1 MHPKTRRTM
10 GDVRLED
17 KADSFN
23 PDELESEEQ
32 ALELADKN
40 TQLAKPGE
48 IRFTGHLKRPY
59 LQIAHGVGGLA
70 QAGFSPGELVID
82 KTVVVY
88 SPPKLVKGAAQES
101 PPAVVTIVSVYDYWK
116 EVTAFGSPDLPR
128 TWPSEAA
135 AEADGMVTKY
145 PPFGSGLP
153 LPNARPALNIDLLV
167 KEPEGVED
175 RGTFLFAL
183 DGAHWAPAR
192 FICDKAMYTEVITP
206 LTKAVYTHG
215 ASGIF
220 SATFELTT
228 RNKLI
233 KKTGNFTW
241 VPCLKLAG
249 TKTPKQIDE
258 LKAVMGN
265 L

>member
-1 MHPKTRRTM
+1 MAEVHLN
-10 GDVRLED
+10 D
-17 KADSFN
+17 N
-23 PDELESEEQ
+23 PDEFNPEELEADEK
-32 ALELADKN
+32 ALELADRN
-40 TQLAKPGE
+40 TAIAKPGE

-70 QAGFSPGELVID
+70 QAGFTPGELVVD

-88 SPPKLVKGAAQES
+88 SPPKISKGVAKEPS
-101 PPAVVTIVSVYDYWK
+101 PAIVTIVSVVDYWK
-116 EVTAFGSPDLPR
+116 EVTQFGSEALPR
-128 TWPSEAA
+128 TWPDEASAKA
-135 AEADGMVTKY
+135 AGMITQY

-183 DGAHWAPAR
+183 DGAYWAPAR

-215 ASGIF
+215 SSGIF
-220 SATFELTT
+220 SATFALST
-228 RNKLI
+228 RNKFI
-233 KKTGNFTW
+233 KKTGNYTW
-241 VPCLKLAG
+241 VPVIKLIG
-249 TKTPKQIDE
+249 TKTPQQLEE
-258 LKAVMGN
+258 LKAVMGSM
-265 L
+265 